1 MAGKFQDHCAYPPR
15 MMNAEVARLIIAI
28 ARDVAREDH
37 ERELAAYNP
46 GPAL

>member
-1 MAGKFQDHCAYPPR
+1 MIPRGSPIGKGGSVLSP
-15 MMNAEVARLIIAI
+15 EVARLIIAI

>member
-28 ARDVAREDH
+28 ARDVARED
-37 ERELAAYNP
+37 RR
-46 GPAL
+46 